1 MVNEKNPSN
10 IFCKET
16 SLGRNAIFTQNFKT
30 FLEQNPQNSIFH
42 NIFYGRKKN
51 SGDFKD
57 F

>member
-16 SLGRNAIFTQNFKT
+16 SLGRNTIFTQNFKT
-30 FLEQNPQNSIFH
+30 FLGQNPQNSIFH

-51 SGDFKD
+51 SGHFKD